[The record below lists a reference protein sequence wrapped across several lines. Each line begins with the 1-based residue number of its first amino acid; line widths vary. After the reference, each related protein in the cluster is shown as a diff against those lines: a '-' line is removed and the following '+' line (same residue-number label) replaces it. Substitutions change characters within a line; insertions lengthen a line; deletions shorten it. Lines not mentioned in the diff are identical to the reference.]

1 VNIGS
6 GITLMPHGGGAF
18 AGIITAIS
26 FNGNGAN
33 LTNLNVSA
41 AGWTQVDT
49 TYAQSHNLSDMYG
62 IYASGNDGDDISG
75 ARVGIGTSLPRYNLE
90 LGAPFSNYGA
100 TIGYAHTDLY
110 VHNRSEFIGT
120 MTVGDVSV
128 TGILSSTNY
137 KLNGSAGIISAGI
150 VTTSTLIVGA
160 SGTAIQVTSGSLIGF
175 GTASPR
181 SKVDIDGRLRV
192 KSLHENV
199 EELDISSGNVN
210 VDLSKGQSFNLNVD
224 AAVTG
229 FTVLNPPSEATA
241 FTIKI
246 TQGSTAFSV
255 GIDTFTNNATGAG
268 ATVYW
273 PGGNVPIVTQTA
285 GKTDIF
291 SFKSFDSCI
300 ALFGIVGGQN
310 FSN

>member
-1 VNIGS
+1 
-6 GITLMPHGGGAF
+6 M
-18 AGIITAIS
+18 
-26 FNGNGAN
+26 
-33 LTNLNVSA
+33 A
-41 AGWTQVDT
+41 A
-49 TYAQSHNLSDMYG
+49 
-62 IYASGNDGDDISG
+62 
-75 ARVGIGTSLPRYNLE
+75 
-90 LGAPFSNYGA
+90 
-100 TIGYAHTDLY
+100 
-110 VHNRSEFIGT
+110 EFFGT
-120 MTVGDVSV
+120 MTVGDVDV

-246 TQGSTAFSV
+246 TQGSSAFSV
-255 GIDTFTNNATGAG
+255 GIDLSL
-268 ATVYW
+268 
-273 PGGNVPIVTQTA
+273 IH
-285 GKTDIF
+285 I
-291 SFKSFDSCI
+291 
-300 ALFGIVGGQN
+300 
-310 FSN
+310 

>member
-1 VNIGS
+1 MDN
-6 GITLMPHGGGAF
+6 
-18 AGIITAIS
+18 
-26 FNGNGAN
+26 
-33 LTNLNVSA
+33 
-41 AGWTQVDT
+41 
-49 TYAQSHNLSDMYG
+49 
-62 IYASGNDGDDISG
+62 
-75 ARVGIGTSLPRYNLE
+75 ARVGIGTSVAHFPLD
-90 LGAPFSNYGA
+90 LGKDDKVGTGLTNIFVRNESRFIE
-100 TIGYAHTDLY
+100 TVTAHSG
-110 VHNRSEFIGT
+110 VNIS
-120 MTVGDVSV
+120 
-128 TGILSSTNY
+128 GILSATNY

-224 AAVTG
+224 EAVTG
-229 FTVLNPPSEATA
+229 FTIINPPAEATA

-246 TQGSTAFSV
+246 TQGSTAYSV
-255 GIDTFTNNATGAG
+255 GIDTFTNNAVGSG

-273 PGGNVPIVTQTA
+273 PGGNVPIVTQVA

>member
-1 VNIGS
+1 
-6 GITLMPHGGGAF
+6 M
-18 AGIITAIS
+18 
-26 FNGNGAN
+26 
-33 LTNLNVSA
+33 
-41 AGWTQVDT
+41 
-49 TYAQSHNLSDMYG
+49 
-62 IYASGNDGDDISG
+62 
-75 ARVGIGTSLPRYNLE
+75 
-90 LGAPFSNYGA
+90 
-100 TIGYAHTDLY
+100 
-110 VHNRSEFIGT
+110 
-120 MTVGDVSV
+120 
-128 TGILSSTNY
+128 
-137 KLNGSAGIISAGI
+137 
-150 VTTSTLIVGA
+150 IVGA

-224 AAVTG
+224 EAVTG
-229 FTVLNPPSEATA
+229 FTVINPPSEATA

-273 PGGNVPIVTQTA
+273 TWW
-285 GKTDIF
+285 
-291 SFKSFDSCI
+291 
-300 ALFGIVGGQN
+300 
-310 FSN
+310 